1 LKLILLQRDVGLI
14 NRLTPTLTAVTCVV
28 VAVVP
33 AHLPSFI
40 TVTPAFALMAVYY
53 WTLHRPD
60 LLPFAAVF
68 VVGLLAD
75 LLEGAPLGVSPLIL
89 LLAYALV
96 LSQRE
101 HLMMRGFTVIW
112 VGFLVV
118 AAAAAALQWG
128 VASLF
133 YGMLVD
139 VRAFLFQGVFTVAVY
154 PVVSYLLTR
163 IQRMLLVRA

>member
-1 LKLILLQRDVGLI
+1 MKLILLQRDVGLI
-14 NRLTPTLTAVTCVV
+14 NRLMPTLTAVSCVV
-28 VAVVP
+28 AAVVP

-53 WTLHRPD
+53 WTLYRPD

-75 LLEGAPLGVSPLIL
+75 LLEGAPLGVSPLTL

-118 AAAAAALQWG
+118 TAAAAALQWG
-128 VASLF
+128 VVSLF

-163 IQRMLLVRA
+163 VQRMLLVRA